1 MATVQVNGSA
11 STGTYNSG
19 TTKNNGGAAI
29 KAGSSTKLT
38 NRSVKGVDVG
48 FVGSK
53 VVNSTAVG
61 NVPALSSGTFAYNNK
76 RPVAERLTTA
86 LATVANNALLRGAD
100 VPSQV
105 TGIHKI
111 ESVATNL
118 TATAF
123 RAGFNLYTGRYVNSV
138 SSQTDALG
146 NDVAANPSRSVPG
159 HLIYKSGKGQPVVNY
174 KAKTA

>member
-1 MATVQVNGSA
+1 MATAQVSGSA
-11 STGTYNSG
+11 STGTYNGG

-53 VVNSTAVG
+53 IVNSTAVG
-61 NVPALSSGTFAYNNK
+61 NVKALSSGTFAFNNV
-76 RPVAERLTTA
+76 RPVAKRLTTS
-86 LATVANNALLRGAD
+86 LATVANNALLKGAS
-100 VPSQV
+100 VPGQRRS
-105 TGIHKI
+105 IHKI
-111 ESVATNL
+111 ESVTTNL

-123 RAGFNLYTGRYVNSV
+123 RAGFNLYTGSYVNTV
-138 SSQTDALG
+138 TSQTDSLG
-146 NDVAANPSRSVPG
+146 NDVAANPTRSVPG
-159 HLIYKSGKGQPVVNY
+159 RLVYKNGKDQSAVNY

>member
-1 MATVQVNGSA
+1 MATAQVNGSA
-11 STGTYNSG
+11 STGTYNGG
-19 TTKNNGGAAI
+19 TTKNNGGAAK

-53 VVNSTAVG
+53 VINSTDVG
-61 NVPALSSGTFAYNNK
+61 NVKALSSGTFAFNNV
-76 RPVAERLTTA
+76 RPIAERLTTS
-86 LATVANNALLRGAD
+86 LATVANNALLRGAT
-100 VPSQV
+100 VPSQIR
-105 TGIHKI
+105 GIHKI

-138 SSQTDALG
+138 SSQTDNLG
-146 NDVAANPSRSVPG
+146 NDVAANPTRSVPG
-159 HLIYKSGKGQPVVNY
+159 RLVYKNGKDQSAVNY

>member
-1 MATVQVNGSA
+1 MATAQVNGSA

-53 VVNSTAVG
+53 VVNSTDAG
-61 NVPALSSGTFAYNNK
+61 NVKALSSGTFAYNNQ

-86 LATVANNALLRGAD
+86 LATVANNALLKGAN
-100 VPSQV
+100 VPGQIRS
-105 TGIHKI
+105 IHKI

-138 SSQTDALG
+138 SSQTDSLG
-146 NDVAANPSRSVPG
+146 TDVAANPTRSAPG
-159 HLIYKSGKGQPVVNY
+159 RLVYKNGKDQSTVNY